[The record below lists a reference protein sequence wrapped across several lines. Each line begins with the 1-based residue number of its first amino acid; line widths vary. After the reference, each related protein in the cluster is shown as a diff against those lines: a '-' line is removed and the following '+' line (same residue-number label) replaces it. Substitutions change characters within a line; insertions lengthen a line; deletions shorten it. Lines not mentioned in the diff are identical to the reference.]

1 MICSLSRDD
10 KNYSVY
16 LKLYKHL
23 SAVLNSAAN
32 NPEATFNI
40 EELVKDMYE
49 KVLAKKD
56 DHELGVRFARMI
68 PTVVLNITAKDSN
81 LRKSLKSQG
90 LDYGALSDMADN
102 TMDSETGISFTEN
115 ILGTSVNIKNK
126 IEEINESRTSK
137 PKSKGK
143 VSTTPLPEG
152 QIAKEQLLLFDENNN
167 PIIEDVTEE
176 QSEEIKK
183 NGNKVFEAVAPHAL
197 KDTDQEALSMDPNS
211 KNYNIPDPAKKMF
224 YKVKRNIIRLLNG
237 GKGSEINLPGVGPVY
252 LRAQSKFSIP
262 ESDWL
267 PNTADVILVLVDKL
281 GNQIKFNEEG
291 NVDPNGR
298 IAVYNLPNPYNIDSL
313 YEKKRITAIA
323 ETMGV
328 KYDVAKNILIKEK
341 QQVEKVIAYI
351 KQDPSNT
358 VAMDIDGGTFGIIP
372 DAPNAYFLSNVN
384 FPSDAF
390 TIEIIQGNY
399 EFTLPSLSDQ
409 SIRLQQMTFAE
420 RPELVDLLVNL
431 MVDNV
436 YAGPSELSNIDKKN
450 IVSKYLMLT
459 PSSISIV
466 KAGVKIKDELL
477 DTSTPEAKIAA
488 KEKLKAEFQRIM
500 PLGQPLSSK
509 NVAQRKSEGSKVVTS
524 IEQGR
529 NGDILL
535 SKDLNTGEDV
545 YRVLRQL
552 TLNIN
557 SQGLSDKFHFSL
569 SPRPDGTMS
578 YQVIDDGYINLYVKE
593 NFKIKKL
600 LNADNQLVALNA
612 YFTFTPLAS
621 ETTKIDNYN
630 PAKAQEEVDE
640 FTKELREMQKEAQ
653 ERFDA
658 LPREMK
664 MAIEILETANATTPS
679 KNMAYSLHVAK
690 TFENN
695 LKKNLYTRE
704 EAEAIV
710 EYLASKEIMEYAP
723 TNQSYKFAGNVYD
736 ISKANVQK
744 YTRPTAPEVSSTTSV
759 ARGEVKLSSTDKIIW
774 GHPGLGKTT
783 FKEQNPDK
791 VLDFDTDFKPKVAQL
806 LGLPKNKQNSKG
818 LNEWRNDS
826 NETAFKS
833 AMRQVWQEALAE
845 AKKTGK
851 MLVVSDMMFL
861 RENANDFDKIITTD
875 KETFT
880 KRASERGDDVSK
892 LESWK
897 SKIDKTIAKIDQ
909 SKVISTNKYFSE
921 LAALSTTDAKADMPI
936 GKVGNT
942 DYEVKADGVYYK
954 GSKLDNPE
962 NKSHRQLIEAEI
974 ERRRQE
980 ELNKAFDNN
989 KNTLEAQI
997 NKAIKNKGWKIGNVL
1012 FHGGPKFDKFNK
1024 QFFQTGE
1031 YSNVD
1036 MRRIAQ
1042 SMGVRIPEG
1051 SFSFSATPITALTYA
1066 LRYGKNNPTL
1076 YIVNN
1081 TESLNAEELTGNE
1094 EKDAQEWII
1103 DGDNIFDVITVPLIP
1118 NADKINAKY
1127 DAELAALKETSS
1139 EVTEIKDPLDTTT
1152 PPPST
1157 IEEKRRA
1164 DSRKADAS
1172 TNNLKKDNPNDSF
1185 LGRPEDK
1192 SDDSDELW
1200 STRIQALSSGTITQ
1214 KDIDTA
1220 REWYQ
1225 NHPLSKYF
1233 SFKEA
1238 FELINQQ
1245 NPDSIASWSM
1255 NGIVLYKGSDYT
1267 QLYHEAFHAFTQ
1279 SFMSEKQQ
1287 SELYA
1292 EVRKLTG
1299 TFMDQNG
1306 NMIPFSLA
1314 TPRQAEEYLAEEFR
1328 KYMLSQGKM
1337 AIKSAPVRK
1346 SFFKKLLNILEV
1358 LFGNLTI
1365 GEVIAGSNANSTI
1378 KDVFDNLRKG
1388 DLSAYQFNKANS
1400 RFNSLDS
1407 TGIQALDSDSAFSSL
1422 SKKDTKLLI
1431 DSMDGWIAQSIDS
1444 ANSNLTTEE
1453 ELEKYL
1459 QLQVD
1464 MMMNRVSPK
1473 EMEKRKIE
1481 LAPKLT
1487 YSQTINFLK
1496 TKGGRT
1502 LAYKRIENLLSRL
1515 QLKLNEEYKDLKSK
1529 KGSENEL
1536 QAIREK
1542 LGLVMFAREN
1552 FGNLDNIDDNKPD
1565 SNGVIRGVIA
1575 LHLAKSQNFGSE
1587 AIERL
1592 DVEETPDEEKSTR
1605 SDYSDKSGAEV
1616 SQKELAKAEVK
1627 YIFKTLFAMDPKTK
1641 TPMVNELG
1649 APILMDE
1656 NEVWGKVALIL
1667 ENELDVV
1674 KMYNKLLKYAQQEE
1688 PTQMSMAI
1696 AQLINKLGPKGLDKS
1711 QFKHLKNRAVENL
1724 WTNFRNVFSLYRIAL
1739 IAQNIDKVVDDKG
1752 KVTIESTI
1760 GRGINPYAAV
1770 GKSWNSDFIWNQES
1784 EYIKHVDGVGNIL
1797 DLGKVLA
1804 KYPDL
1809 NSLKTKGKYDVDKVL
1824 DFLDAIGIKM
1834 SRTAEVKNALEFGSD
1849 ELGIGA
1855 GENGFRWVETLLVPN
1870 RKRVI
1875 RDDLNKDQSGEI
1887 YNEYDRDV
1895 KGYSLLEILHK
1906 NGIVITKPQDIFN
1919 QYKQQLL
1926 AGKYKEKDLY
1936 MSGLPGE
1943 GGNWRELQKIEGQ
1956 YGSGIPSFMVTTADG
1971 NTKFEMSQ
1979 NSTMTVMISTANAVE
1994 DTVETIDMPSV
2005 GPVEVYKSAYENL
2018 IEMPY
2023 MEKFDIDKNPNAKRY
2038 VWLTQMF
2045 NLVDSN
2051 GNLIPKTDPNWG
2063 KRKTTTSG
2071 KPVKILLHDVS
2082 GARTTDKDGVSSA
2095 SADPYTKFV
2104 LDLHL
2109 AVQKGLPELMRH
2121 SDKATSYSAILNYIT
2136 SPGAEATKDITQ
2148 GLYVPNYRFD
2158 ESREVF
2164 HKIAFMN
2171 YILPNLVSEHNR
2183 VRRFMQKKKDID
2195 AILKQIAQE
2204 KKEGKQI
2211 TPTPVFD
2218 FNYLA
2223 QGQKFLM
2230 FEGLLNSDTKERLSN
2245 IEGDLDAYF
2254 KDQSNP
2260 QAQRLLEDVLSETQ
2274 NYFEGQFNEVSNL
2287 FNQFGF
2293 VADNM
2298 LETVA
2303 KEINNKTSKVVTSTG
2318 NKARLENVLLNS
2330 WVYNSW
2336 INNAES
2342 MNFLYGDIALYNHLK
2357 EEFHKRNAG
2366 IASTGMTYRTDSDW
2380 LEFVNE
2386 TLGRKFEEK
2395 LTGKGR
2401 YYDGAINT
2409 GVMKDKITRSE
2420 YLEDITYN
2428 LYKQE
2433 VNKAL
2438 QVNKIAAV
2446 KRSEKEIE
2454 NDIKLKL
2461 LGKSH
2466 VSREIPNVESLKG
2479 IVPDKGSIMRNYY
2492 EMNEADAQGWI
2503 SFDSYRILMDSQGE
2517 WTPAQEKI
2525 YLAMLAGEEIP
2536 GDKIGT
2542 YFPPIKAQY
2551 WGALANDPS
2560 NMLTKDVSIE
2570 AFHKFQLTPII
2581 PSLTNISPKLK
2592 TLHDKMMNEGID
2604 YVLFESGSK
2613 IGTLTSVQFD
2623 EQGMPLRVNEKGDV
2637 LKSTDKGYSET
2648 LNIASLK
2655 DNIYTDERDVNVDVP
2670 FTKNVINV
2678 QFLKNQLKIEPKW
2691 KGKSTF
2697 STQIRKL
2704 IEVDLMENGIPTD
2717 YLVDEPLETRIE
2729 KWFSLDFEEMLKN
2742 SDNFKDIIQYE
2753 QSVAKLTQ
2761 VKKAQLL
2768 KKAKLSL
2775 NEDGSVK
2782 GDLRNLINYVK
2793 SQLTNQEIADHE
2805 LEFIDV
2811 DFNGNLKNDLSFSL
2825 AADNIEK
2832 LLNALVVKALIRQ
2845 KVKGESLI
2853 QVSGAMTE
2861 PQFRAPTEEELVEY
2875 GGTNGLEYYT
2885 INPDGYINAMKIKI
2899 AIQGDFEKLLYL
2911 PEVAVF
2917 KNVLDTQGKVVVRNG
2932 SPVQE
2937 LDYNESLKKLNTL
2950 IKDKNWLNTGDN
2962 RKLISLHGDRIP
2974 VQGLNSDEF
2983 AEVYEFLPKEAGNII
2998 ILPAEIVAKSGGDF
3012 DIDKLTLVM
3021 PNIGM
3026 SSKMV
3031 DGKIQYSVSLYSEL
3045 SQDEYRKRYNKYKEA
3060 FAKKYLTDQYTNP
3073 ADKARALELHFLLN
3087 FDVQDRKIKKADT
3100 DVFSSV
3106 IELAL
3111 EEGELMTFE
3120 EFILS
3125 DREKV
3130 AQNDLLFAINK
3141 LSSRIENYSNLVR
3154 PNGID
3159 ILEPI
3164 VKELKR
3170 TYRDYNPGLSTN
3182 DEANPSKGIQASK
3195 IFEITYNLHKQMTN
3209 NLGKKALG
3217 IGAVDNTYNELFNR
3231 IGLYLIPNNKEIN
3244 NGIESEDVSDLI
3256 VKAKA
3261 FYKIDAIKTA
3271 KGKEWTKEEQA
3282 EWNEARKNF
3291 TESDENTL
3299 LKFERQTLFLP
3310 HNSLSVK
3317 GYKDKAI
3324 SMSHRYDALGQNKIG
3339 DVISQLMNGWVD
3351 IAKDP
3356 WIFYLRG
3363 NDKLGPLLLFLVQ
3376 AGVPVDHAAY
3386 FISQPIITEYME
3398 EVDKLR
3404 SVFSEAMQKG
3414 SADPITRDKAVLE
3427 AKGRILE
3434 KLGYTIPGRGSKEY
3448 FQNLK
3453 KLISRELITLQ
3464 PEGNMF
3470 NKKDLLNQLDI
3481 VSDEYNKYDKN
3492 GRPIVDKT
3500 KIDYSDP
3507 QISDFQKAI
3516 FLHFLQIADMETAV
3530 KDIKLRTNVD
3540 TGKSGT
3546 LYEAQDKI
3554 IKLLE
3559 LKRMRQDDVNNS
3571 QLKYWR
3577 IPSDVIDRLIPTIK
3591 DAQGNDTGILDESR
3605 ITSPIASFYQQP
3617 FQLEIWKDLF
3627 PFRNNSTI
3635 NRYLIDLPFND
3646 KDLAKNKT
3654 YFKDDIELMSKFKSA
3669 LLPIIFQNSFL
3680 TYDVSKLKNPTE
3692 TLYYRGQEVEQDI
3705 TLQKVEALPEWGAV
3719 YKDGILYYDY
3729 NTLWAQYNNK
3739 SYLSESK
3746 SGIAPINS
3754 ADTFNSFGEYVKFIF
3769 EREYIRSQYTQD
3781 TFTQMTQLR
3790 RSNPE
3795 FNAIWKSSLN
3805 AIKRDSFKS
3814 QEDWFLDKESRK
3826 EFERARLKYSFE
3838 IFIRNKALKNVYN
3851 LHALFNGETSYA
3863 YELLAHK
3870 IDKSYGTALLNAF
3883 PILKNLTPDSETSKT
3898 SKKERVN
3905 LAYLDTPKDSDTI
3918 NSYYYQIQAL
3928 SNPIQLKKAIPSLSN
3943 DQAQNIADT
3952 FKKLPIVAFLQSG
3965 MNTKGRF
3972 SLTRIVD
3979 NSSILAILLPE
3990 VKNFIQKIETE
4001 SDMQSSATLQ
4011 SMFNAFVEA
4020 NKSYDARGKKYVI
4033 PVKKDADPASTLD
4046 NKLFIDS
4053 VDEQKSFDPAF
4064 INSKGELVKPY
4075 SKIGDT
4081 VKFSTDKATYN
4092 NAVINNITWNRNQIV
4107 VDVEVTL
4114 SDGKTGM
4121 HQFFYAPEGRLLKY
4135 VTATGA
4141 TYVNKVNELI
4151 DTNDTII
4158 VSPQML
4164 SSLPEYSV
4172 EFDARPGDMIISE
4185 YTKKGDTKKST
4196 SEQEIVELE
4205 SIGYNFNRIDGQ
4217 LQYTSD
4223 TPLYRL
4229 KTKFNFVKDDKTVE
4243 VFSNVIVDSNG
4254 NVVASIN
4261 ANGTLSDYS
4270 AGNRYF
4276 INLRSDRVKGQFI
4289 TLSLS
4294 EASQMAQQGIIP
4306 PGAIVDVM
4314 SQEKQPSADRGFF
4327 NRSNLVYLD
4336 ASTNQWKKLN
4346 EVYTGVEK
4354 PISGFDVD
4362 GTNYFIVYNEAV
4374 NPGVSLAATGNS
4386 SVPLPKGVGPGN
4398 IDFRDRYVHH
4408 SDFQNKAGVIS
4419 RNKYRG
4425 GSILNPELLTEENI
4439 GQQEFFY
4446 DVIDEF
4452 GKPTIN
4458 PDVKAEIDKSIDIIV
4473 KMRDDKGLMPVF
4485 NKSGYGQYMIGA
4497 DDTTGK
4503 MLTDKNGNKVGIATA
4518 PETFKYLSTR
4528 LLEEFG
4534 YINPNFVKEAE
4545 GVKEVVRVMNQPI
4558 TDEEYS
4564 DLMNKCFA

>member
-81 LRKSLKSQG
+81 LRKSLKSKG
-90 LDYGALSDMADN
+90 LEYGALSDMADN

-183 NGNKVFEAVAPHAL
+183 KGNKVFEAVAPHAL

-436 YAGPSELSNIDKKN
+436 YAGPSELSNIDKKG

-509 NVAQRKSEGSKVVTS
+509 DVAQRKSEGSKVVTS

-552 TLNIN
+552 TLNIT

-723 TNQSYKFAGNVYD
+723 TNQSYKFAGNVYN

-744 YTRPTAPEVSSTTSV
+744 YTRPTAPEVSSVTTTISENKTFTNSLY
-759 ARGEVKLSSTDKIIW
+759 RGQEIEPMIDKD
-774 GHPGLGKTT
+774 GNLVLVVTYDSL
-783 FKEQNPDK
+783 FK
-791 VLDFDTDFKPKVAQL
+791 
-806 LGLPKNKQNSKG
+806 SKG
-818 LNEWRNDS
+818 ISFANNEMMAKDYGLRYSKNPYIIEIDADYANQIFPFDPSGGTKSYGKRVTGDENEERFISKNNILIPKGKYKIHRDKRNF
-826 NETAFKS
+826 NL
-833 AMRQVWQEALAE
+833 QALTTRA
-845 AKKTGK
+845 
-851 MLVVSDMMFL
+851 LV
-861 RENANDFDKIITTD
+861 
-875 KETFT
+875 
-880 KRASERGDDVSK
+880 
-892 LESWK
+892 
-897 SKIDKTIAKIDQ
+897 
-909 SKVISTNKYFSE
+909 
-921 LAALSTTDAKADMPI
+921 DA
-936 GKVGNT
+936 
-942 DYEVKADGVYYK
+942 Y
-954 GSKLDNPE
+954 
-962 NKSHRQLIEAEI
+962 
-974 ERRRQE
+974 
-980 ELNKAFDNN
+980 
-989 KNTLEAQI
+989 
-997 NKAIKNKGWKIGNVL
+997 
-1012 FHGGPKFDKFNK
+1012 NK
-1024 QFFQTGE
+1024 QFIEDDIAEYNRYGE
-1031 YSNVD
+1031 VSRGY
-1036 MRRIAQ
+1036 AT
-1042 SMGVRIPEG
+1042 EG
-1051 SFSFSATPITALTYA
+1051 SDYYEAVENEL
-1066 LRYGKNNPTL
+1066 LRRGLNKEDFAFLRKEDPVYSIKEVVANAFNIERQPGELEPNVSNEKIEEYKLKNQQL
-1076 YIVNN
+1076 I
-1081 TESLNAEELTGNE
+1081 
-1094 EKDAQEWII
+1094 
-1103 DGDNIFDVITVPLIP
+1103 NILENYQSVQPVV
-1118 NADKINAKY
+1118 
-1127 DAELAALKETSS
+1127 EETSS

-1592 DVEETPDEEKSTR
+1592 DAEETPDEEKATR
-1605 SDYSDKSGAEV
+1605 DSVGAQDGASV

-1641 TPMVNELG
+1641 SPMVNELG

-1809 NSLKTKGKYDVDKVL
+1809 NSLKTKGKYDVEKVL

-1875 RDDLNKDQSGEI
+1875 RDNLNKDQNGEI

-1906 NGIVITKPQDIFN
+1906 NGVVITKPQDIFN

-2401 YYDGAINT
+2401 YYDGTMNT

-2525 YLAMLAGEEIP
+2525 YLAMLAGEEIS

-2613 IGTLTSVQFD
+2613 VGTLTSVQFD

-2655 DNIYTDERDVNVDVP
+2655 DNIYTDERDINVDVP

-2742 SDNFKDIIQYE
+2742 SDNFKDVIQYE
-2753 QSVAKLTQ
+2753 QSVAELTQ

-2917 KNVLDTQGKVVVRNG
+2917 KNVLDTQGNVVVRNG

-2937 LDYNESLKKLNTL
+2937 LDYNESLKQLNTL

-2962 RKLISLHGDRIP
+2962 RKLVSLHGDRIP

-2983 AEVYEFLPKEAGNII
+2983 AEVFEFLPKEAGNII

-3031 DGKIQYSVSLYSEL
+3031 DGKIEYSVSLYSEL

-3130 AQNDLLFAINK
+3130 AQNNLLFAINK

-3159 ILEPI
+3159 ILDPI

-3291 TESDENTL
+3291 TQSDENTL

-3481 VSDEYNKYDKN
+3481 VSDKYNKYDKN
-3492 GRPIVDKT
+3492 GRPIVDNT

-3654 YFKDDIELMSKFKSA
+3654 YFKDDIELMSEFKSA

-3746 SGIAPINS
+3746 SGVAPINS

-3814 QEDWFLDKESRK
+3814 QEEWFLDKESRK

-4001 SDMQSSATLQ
+4001 SDKQSSATLQ

-4229 KTKFNFVKDDKTVE
+4229 KTKFNFVKDNKTVE
-4243 VFSNVIVDSNG
+4243 GFSNVIVDSNG